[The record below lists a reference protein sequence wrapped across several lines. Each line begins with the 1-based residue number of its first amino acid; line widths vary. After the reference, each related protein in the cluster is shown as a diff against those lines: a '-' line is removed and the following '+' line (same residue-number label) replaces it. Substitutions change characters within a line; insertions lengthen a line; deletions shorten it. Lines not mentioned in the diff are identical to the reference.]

1 MFQQLDVKVWEII
14 AAELYLCSCKGR
26 PEEKKKKNLS
36 VDTPQ
41 RKILFPKK
49 QFLTQTFA
57 DTNIQSFPCL
67 RMPNRHLAAET
78 FSRPLL

>member
-1 MFQQLDVKVWEII
+1 MSRYERSSQLNFTCAVARVGLK
-14 AAELYLCSCKGR
+14 
-26 PEEKKKKNLS
+26 KKKKNLS

>member
-1 MFQQLDVKVWEII
+1 MFEPLDVKVWEII
-14 AAELYLCSCKGR
+14 AAELYLCNCESR
-26 PEEKKKKNLS
+26 PEEKTKNLS

-49 QFLTQTFA
+49 QFLIQTFA